1 MNELQKKMSEV
12 KNALDES
19 CLLAEKVVAEK
30 IGKQQYVDQSKS
42 CQSRIDRL
50 TSEVDAVIQTL

>member
-1 MNELQKKMSEV
+1 MSEV